1 MATMRSFLDLSTGT
15 KQEQQ
20 GRVAIIKR
28 GTKREQNP
36 LAYNCGRNK
45 ARGWDKL
52 SHPIWWGWVDWLRG
66 AGKIT
71 HTYTYTYAPR
81 KIFSKFQTFFFSF
94 SAFQLFKTARPPTG

>member
-15 KQEQQ
+15 KQEQR

-52 SHPIWWGWVDWLRG
+52 SHPCRVGGGRSVEG
-66 AGKIT
+66 GGGKLHT
-71 HTYTYTYAPR
+71 HTH
-81 KIFSKFQTFFFSF
+81 IHMHLEKFFQNFKLFF
-94 SAFQLFKTARPPTG
+94 